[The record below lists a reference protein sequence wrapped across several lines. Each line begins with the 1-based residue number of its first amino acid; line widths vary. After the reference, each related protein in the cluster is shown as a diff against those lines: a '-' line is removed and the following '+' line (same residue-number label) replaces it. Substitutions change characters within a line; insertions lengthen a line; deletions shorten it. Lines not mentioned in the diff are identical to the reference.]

1 MPQPKRSYRIS
12 YEDLE
17 KHFDQPLV
25 EVARKFDVC
34 TTFFKVHPLLA
45 TASNPSTARS
55 PGDGWFAENLSAAW
69 NKALAFP
76 QGISPSLPAFIH
88 QSWFV
93 TFGVVWQLKSLQR
106 KMKAS
111 GQMLLVP
118 QPEKTHQ
125 VARSSP
131 DLQWMLAARSQMGL
145 FPPEQRPD
153 DQQLFETR
161 AGRVAEMIE
170 ISAGQRVAAATG
182 QRGPVDAGHI
192 VCWDNQADVLT
203 EETPEDS
210 VTNHGACSK
219 VEWGADMEDE
229 VEEELIV
236 VLSAMIRKT
245 RGFQN
250 VTTSI

>member
-1 MPQPKRSYRIS
+1 MGS

-34 TTFFKVHPLLA
+34 TTFFKKICRQH
-45 TASNPSTARS
+45 
-55 PGDGWFAENLSAAW
+55 
-69 NKALAFP
+69 
-76 QGISPSLPAFIH
+76 GIKRWPFRK
-88 QSWFV
+88 
-93 TFGVVWQLKSLQR
+93 LKSLQR

-170 ISAGQRVAAATG
+170 ISAGQRVATPTG

-210 VTNHGACSK
+210 VTNHGGRGGRRVDSGFKRNDSQDQGLSERHDKHMRILRSVYSYPKDLQVSIHSC
-219 VEWGADMEDE
+219 ADPPNNPLNALHTPRRSRRVHETT
-229 VEEELIV
+229 VEERKSV
-236 VLSAMIRKT
+236 KCKLS
-245 RGFQN
+245 
-250 VTTSI
+250 SI

>member
-1 MPQPKRSYRIS
+1 MGTPHNSIPLTLASTRLTSMKAASPVNPAAHVTQPKRSYRIS

-25 EVARKFDVC
+25 DVARKFDVC
-34 TTFFKVHPLLA
+34 TTFFKKICRQH
-45 TASNPSTARS
+45 
-55 PGDGWFAENLSAAW
+55 
-69 NKALAFP
+69 
-76 QGISPSLPAFIH
+76 GIKRWPFRK
-88 QSWFV
+88 
-93 TFGVVWQLKSLQR
+93 LKSLQR
-106 KMKAS
+106 KMKTS
-111 GQMLLVP
+111 NQMLLVP

-131 DLQWMLAARSQMGL
+131 DLQWMLASRSQMGL

-170 ISAGQRVAAATG
+170 ISAGQRVATPTG

>member
-34 TTFFKVHPLLA
+34 TTFFKKICRQH
-45 TASNPSTARS
+45 
-55 PGDGWFAENLSAAW
+55 
-69 NKALAFP
+69 
-76 QGISPSLPAFIH
+76 GIKRWPFRK
-88 QSWFV
+88 
-93 TFGVVWQLKSLQR
+93 LKSLQR

-118 QPEKTHQ
+118 QPEKAHQ

-170 ISAGQRVAAATG
+170 ISAGQRVATPTG